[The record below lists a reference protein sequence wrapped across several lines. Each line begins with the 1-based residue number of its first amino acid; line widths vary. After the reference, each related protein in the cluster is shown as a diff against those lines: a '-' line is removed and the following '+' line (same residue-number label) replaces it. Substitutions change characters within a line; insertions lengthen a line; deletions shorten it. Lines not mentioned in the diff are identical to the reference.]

1 MAKKRKQSVR
11 SMEMKA
17 VDKMMGSVAFVAPL
31 SSAPQLVTIFGKQ
44 EAAGISAASW
54 TMYLIVALITLAYG
68 TFHNLRP
75 IIISQ
80 SLWVVIDI
88 LIIVGVLMYGS
99 GSTFAVT
106 YDTLL
111 ILNNVGKALVVI
123 SFGFGALVLYQWHK
137 LSTLK

>member
-1 MAKKRKQSVR
+1 
-11 SMEMKA
+11 MKA
-17 VDKMMGSVAFVAPL
+17 VDKMMGSAAFVAPL

-111 ILNNVGKALVVI
+111 ILNNIGKALVVI
-123 SFGFGALVLYQWHK
+123 SFGFGALALYQWYK
-137 LSTLK
+137 LSQLKG